1 MHSNSIIGEKFLRSD
16 ANNDQKLTFD
26 EFLHMEFPYV
36 LMKKTEFERYDTN
49 GKLTSHLD
57 LRMKA

>member
-1 MHSNSIIGEKFLRSD
+1 PLYSIKGEKFLRSD

-36 LMKKTEFERYDTN
+36 LMKKTEFDRYDTN
-49 GKLTSHLD
+49 GKLTSH
-57 LRMKA
+57 